1 MDIQLAVIY
10 GVFIVLGGA
19 FSSYILKIWISRND
33 EITKIK
39 QNGNNVKEFLEL
51 RDRFLALQT
60 THRSLKMR
68 YQNLKDDGIDY
79 EDLDIDEHDD
89 DDTKLSKIARGFGIP
104 KGIADALDN
113 KELQDGIGEIL
124 KKNSKPVLALVD
136 DYLDKK
142 RNNNNDPTNI
152 DHQFIGV

>member
-51 RDRFLALQT
+51 RDRHLALQNS
-60 THRSLKMR
+60 HRQLKSR
-68 YQNLKDDGIDY
+68 YQDLKQDGLDY
-79 EDLDIDEHDD
+79 DELDIDEDDD

-113 KELQDGIGEIL
+113 KELQDGIGELL
-124 KKNSKPVLALVD
+124 KKNSKPVLSLVD
-136 DYLDKK
+136 QYLDKK
-142 RNNNNDPTNI
+142 RTTNDPINK
-152 DHQFIGV
+152 DPEYLGV